1 MANEAVGAKDG
12 CAQVDAATAAPANT
26 WRGGACP
33 GQGQGHGLVRLLIP
47 AGWCICVRVCVR
59 TCVRVRVPALVL
71 EPTVSLAPALALARA
86 LALALGLAFA
96 ASPAFAQA
104 PYPQRPIRLICPTAP
119 GSSPD
124 TLARLMAQHLSLQLG
139 QAVLVEN
146 QPGAGT
152 TRGTAAVAAA
162 TPDGY
167 TLLATFSPTFSM
179 SALRYK
185 SARYTAQQSFT
196 PVGSFGSITP
206 FLVVHTG
213 VPARNLADYVAL
225 AKQTPQRLEFATSGA
240 AGMPLLLGQSLA
252 QAAGIELL
260 FVPYAS
266 EAESRQDVISGRVST
281 AVFWAPVTL
290 QLSRAGKVRALAYAG
305 SQRHPDLPDV
315 PTFAEQGFASLEFQ
329 LQMLLLG
336 PAGLP
341 NEVTQRLNTA
351 LARAMGTPELRAQ
364 LRSIGIEASF
374 GDAAYTAAL
383 IAQDTLRHGPW
394 AAKAAN
400 QAD

>member
-1 MANEAVGAKDG
+1 MGRHQLTVPVA
-12 CAQVDAATAAPANT
+12 
-26 WRGGACP
+26 
-33 GQGQGHGLVRLLIP
+33 
-47 AGWCICVRVCVR
+47 
-59 TCVRVRVPALVL
+59 VPACAVVAGLPNAQSTNINRRAVVVL
-71 EPTVSLAPALALARA
+71 GLALATQP
-86 LALALGLAFA
+86 
-96 ASPAFAQA
+96 SQAQA
-104 PYPQRPIRLICPTAP
+104 PYPQRSVRIICPTAP

-124 TLARLMAQHLSLQLG
+124 TLARLLAQHLTVQLG
-139 QAVLVEN
+139 QTVVVEN

-162 TPDGY
+162 PADGY

-185 SARYTAQQSFT
+185 SAHYQAQQSFT

-206 FLVVHTG
+206 FLVVHAG
-213 VPARNLADYVAL
+213 LPVRSLADYVAL

-290 QLSRAGKVRALAYAG
+290 QLQRAGKVRALAYAG

-315 PTFAEQGFASLEFQ
+315 PTFTEQGFAGLQFH
-329 LQMLLLG
+329 LQMLVLG

-341 NEVTQRLNTA
+341 ADVTQRLGTA
-351 LARAMGTPELRAQ
+351 LASAMRAPELRAQ
-364 LRSIGIEASF
+364 LQAIGIEASF
-374 GDAAYTAAL
+374 GDARYAAAL
-383 IAQDTLRHGPW
+383 IAQDTQRYGPW
-394 AAKAAN
+394 ASKANA
-400 QAD
+400 QSD